1 MTMTKRTFSS
11 NEETRLLTLRKYTA
25 LPEKVLGKNI
35 LRFPSPHTEQYTP
48 QRSGGGD
55 GSKEAPKTQN
65 VPRIFPMIVDG
76 ISRLQFHASKSQIRL
91 SHPQLLLMLPLLF
104 LLLLLLLP
112 LHKLLETDSRTNR
125 LTDR

>member
-25 LPEKVLGKNI
+25 LLEKVLGKNI

-76 ISRLQFHASKSQIRL
+76 ISRQQI
-91 SHPQLLLMLPLLF
+91 
-104 LLLLLLLP
+104 
-112 LHKLLETDSRTNR
+112 TDTVKPP
-125 LTDR
+125 TTTTYAAAAVPVTTTAAAAT